1 MRRHWQRLCWIQLA
15 AKKKEK
21 YGWKY
26 YVLSENRIPYQR
38 DKTQDDRFFILTLFA
53 IVKELEENPLIQPED
68 VIQVDLPIGLPPK
81 HYAELCERYESYFK
95 RQGKIHDINYCGS
108 TYHITIGEV
117 MAFPQDYAA
126 MMTMIEKLQQIPK
139 VVGID
144 IGGFTTDYLLMR
156 KGNPDMEACDSM
168 EKGVITMYN
177 KIISGI
183 NSEYDI
189 LLEESDIDSILQG
202 NTEFYEE
209 AVVRMT
215 ESMVQDFVKDLLN
228 SIRERGIDTKAA
240 YTVFIGGGAK
250 LLSHFL
256 EQSDR
261 LGILIGLVLIGSY
274 TVIKSIFQ
282 ISIINKIQNYGQLRT
297 IGMTQKQIKKIVKK
311 EGRYLGV
318 RGILIGITLAVLCSA
333 IILAKGINIR
343 NYIVCAMITAAICS
357 IIVSISINKPV
368 KIAMK
373 ASPMESVRM
382 TAISNIKISAQ
393 EKNRKLTPISLG
405 IMNFKREPKKVWSI
419 VISLSL
425 GGIILL
431 TVSSA
436 LLLQSPVKMTQHY
449 FGDADYK
456 IYIKSD
462 KEPTELLYSGNPLND
477 NLKEEIGSIPGI
489 NEMQTLRKSATFTF
503 EYKGYGG
510 RGMCDMIT
518 TQNKKEIEDSLVA
531 GRMPENS
538 HEILVKTGYEDF
550 GEEVKVGMQFEISF
564 GKEKIPV
571 TVSGIFQSTKFA
583 SALGSG
589 RGGFNAAMMCM
600 TEDAFKELL
609 PGIKNFDF
617 TWGINIDP
625 KEQSSVDENLRN
637 TISKN
642 EDIAIES
649 FSERVKGYEKDNTI
663 YFVLQ
668 VISILIFLFGVINLI
683 NTTLSNQLFRRR
695 EYSVL
700 RSIGLTEKQLY
711 KVIIGEGM
719 CYSILSICMTL
730 LIGTPI
736 AMLICRQ
743 MSISCYGKVVEYSFP
758 FFYMGIYV
766 LVLLLIQVILS
777 IYQIREQKKKSIIDQ
792 LRME

>member
-1 MRRHWQRLCWIQLA
+1 MRKSGNKKAIKNIVQRNLQSEKRRNVMLMISIALA
-15 AKKKEK
+15 SFLICFSGLIATSLLEVKKKQIQDTYEAVYMNVSEEKLLKLREETGFERVGQYYIVGDIPSDKKYTATFFYMDQPMLYMMRNQMSLSSGKVPEEEKQIAVCKKWLEK
-21 YGWKY
+21 YGKDKK
-26 YVLSENRIPYQR
+26 VGDKINLNTDQLS
-38 DKTQDDRFFILTLFA
+38 
-53 IVKELEENPLIQPED
+53 
-68 VIQVDLPIGLPPK
+68 
-81 HYAELCERYESYFK
+81 
-95 RQGKIHDINYCGS
+95 
-108 TYHITIGEV
+108 GE
-117 MAFPQDYAA
+117 Y
-126 MMTMIEKLQQIPK
+126 T
-139 VVGID
+139 
-144 IGGFTTDYLLMR
+144 
-156 KGNPDMEACDSM
+156 
-168 EKGVITMYN
+168 
-177 KIISGI
+177 ISGI
-183 NSEYDI
+183 LDMTTSGETFPFLISWEKLENYENYNEDSNMVYVHVKEKNVEDI
-189 LLEESDIDSILQG
+189 KK
-202 NTEFYEE
+202 YC
-209 AVVRMT
+209 
-215 ESMVQDFVKDLLN
+215 
-228 SIRERGIDTKAA
+228 REIGEKNNLPVAFNNPYFRYVNQVISADQLGI
-240 YTVFIGGGAK
+240 
-250 LLSHFL
+250 
-256 EQSDR
+256 

-297 IGMTQKQIKKIVKK
+297 IGTTQKQIKKIVKK

-318 RGILIGITLAVLCSA
+318 RGILTGISLAILCSA
-333 IILAKGINIR
+333 IILAKGINIG
-343 NYIVCAMITAAICS
+343 NYIVCAMITVAICG
-357 IIVSISINKPV
+357 IIVSISINKPI

-382 TAISNIKISAQ
+382 TAISNIKISKQ

-436 LLLQSPVKMTQHY
+436 LLLQSPERMAQHY

-456 IYIKSD
+456 IYINSD
-462 KEPTELLYSGNPLND
+462 KEPTEQLYSGNPLND
-477 NLKEEIGSIPGI
+477 KLKEEIGSIPGI
-489 NEMQTLRKSATFTF
+489 KEIQTLRKSATFTF
-503 EYKGYGG
+503 EYQGYGG

-518 TQNKKEIEDSLVA
+518 KQNKKEIEDALIA

-538 HEILVKTGYEDF
+538 REILVKSGYEDF
-550 GEEVKVGMQFEISF
+550 GEEVKVGMQFEISL
-564 GKEKIPV
+564 GREKIPV
-571 TVSGIFQSTKFA
+571 TVSGIFQSTKVA
-583 SALGSG
+583 STKGSG
-589 RGGFNAAMMCM
+589 QLGFNAAMMCM

-609 PGIKNFDF
+609 PGINNFDF
-617 TWGINIDP
+617 TWVINIDP
-625 KEQSSVDENLRN
+625 REESSVDENLRN
-637 TISKN
+637 TISQN

-649 FSERVKGYEKDNTI
+649 FSERVNRYEKNNTI
-663 YFVLQ
+663 YLILQ
-668 VISILIFLFGVINLI
+668 MISSLIFLFGVINLI
-683 NTTLSNQLFRRR
+683 NTTLCNQLFRRR

>member
-1 MRRHWQRLCWIQLA
+1 MRKSGDKIVIKNIVQRNLQSEKRRNLMLVISIALASFLICFSGLIATSLMEVQKKQIQDTYEAVYMNVSEEKLLKLREETGFERVGQYYIVGDIPSD
-15 AKKKEK
+15 KKYTATFFYMDQPMLYMMRNQINLFSGEVPGEETQIAVCKKWLEK
-21 YGWKY
+21 YGEDKK
-26 YVLSENRIPYQR
+26 VGDKITLNTEQLS
-38 DKTQDDRFFILTLFA
+38 
-53 IVKELEENPLIQPED
+53 
-68 VIQVDLPIGLPPK
+68 
-81 HYAELCERYESYFK
+81 
-95 RQGKIHDINYCGS
+95 
-108 TYHITIGEV
+108 GE
-117 MAFPQDYAA
+117 Y
-126 MMTMIEKLQQIPK
+126 T
-139 VVGID
+139 
-144 IGGFTTDYLLMR
+144 
-156 KGNPDMEACDSM
+156 
-168 EKGVITMYN
+168 
-177 KIISGI
+177 ISGI
-183 NSEYDI
+183 FDVMTSGETFPFLISAEKLKNYENYDEDSNMVYVHVKEKNAEDIKKYCSEIAEKSNLPVAFNNQYFRYVNQVISADQ
-189 LLEESDIDSILQG
+189 L
-202 NTEFYEE
+202 
-209 AVVRMT
+209 
-215 ESMVQDFVKDLLN
+215 
-228 SIRERGIDTKAA
+228 GI
-240 YTVFIGGGAK
+240 
-250 LLSHFL
+250 
-256 EQSDR
+256 

-274 TVIKSIFQ
+274 TVIKSVFE
-282 ISIINKIQNYGQLRT
+282 ISIINKIQNYGRLRT
-297 IGMTQKQIKKIVKK
+297 IGTTQKQVKKIVKK

-318 RGILIGITLAVLCSA
+318 RGILTGISLAVLCSA
-333 IILAKGINIR
+333 ITLAKGINIR

-357 IIVSISINKPV
+357 IIVSISINKPI

-373 ASPMESVRM
+373 VSPMESVRM
-382 TAISNIKISAQ
+382 TAISNIKISTQ

-405 IMNFKREPKKVWSI
+405 IMNFNREPKKVWSI

-436 LLLQSPVKMTQHY
+436 LLLQSPVKMAQHY

-462 KEPTELLYSGNPLND
+462 KEPTELLYLGNPLND

-489 NEMQTLRKSATFTF
+489 NEIQTLRKSATFTF
-503 EYKGYGG
+503 EYNGYGG

-518 TQNKKEIEDSLVA
+518 TQNKKEIEDSLIA

-538 HEILVKTGYEDF
+538 HEILVKTGYKDF
-550 GEEVKVGMQFEISF
+550 GKEVKVGMQFEISF
-564 GKEKIPV
+564 GKGKIPV

-589 RGGFNAAMMCM
+589 RPGFNAAMMCM

-609 PGIKNFDF
+609 PGINNFDF

-637 TISKN
+637 TISKS

-649 FSERVKGYEKDNTI
+649 FSERVNGYEKDNTI
-663 YFVLQ
+663 YFILQ
-668 VISILIFLFGVINLI
+668 MISILIFLFGVINLI

-711 KVIIGEGM
+711 KVIICEGM

-743 MSISCYGKVVEYSFP
+743 MSIGCYGKVVEYSFP

-777 IYQIREQKKKSIIDQ
+777 TYQIREQKKKSIIDQ
-792 LRME
+792 LRIE

>member
-1 MRRHWQRLCWIQLA
+1 MRKQGDKKAIKNIVQRNLRSEKRRNIMLVISIALASFLICFSGLIATSLLEVQKKQIQDTYEA
-15 AKKKEK
+15 VYMNVSEEK
-21 YGWKY
+21 LLKLREETGFERVGQY
-26 YVLSENRIPYQR
+26 YIVGDIPS
-38 DKTQDDRFFILTLFA
+38 DKTYTAAFFYMDQPMLYMMRNQMSLFSGELPEEEAQIVVCKKWLDKYDKDKKVGDKITLNT
-53 IVKELEENPLIQPED
+53 EQL
-68 VIQVDLPIGLPPK
+68 
-81 HYAELCERYESYFK
+81 S
-95 RQGKIHDINYCGS
+95 GKY
-108 TYHITIGEV
+108 T
-117 MAFPQDYAA
+117 
-126 MMTMIEKLQQIPK
+126 
-139 VVGID
+139 
-144 IGGFTTDYLLMR
+144 
-156 KGNPDMEACDSM
+156 
-168 EKGVITMYN
+168 
-177 KIISGI
+177 ISGI
-183 NSEYDI
+183 LDMATSGETFPFLISWEKLKNYEYYN
-189 LLEESDIDSILQG
+189 EDS
-202 NTEFYEE
+202 
-209 AVVRMT
+209 
-215 ESMVQDFVKDLLN
+215 SMVYVHVKEKNAEEIKKYCSEIGEINNLPVAFNNRYFRYVNQMISADQL
-228 SIRERGIDTKAA
+228 GI
-240 YTVFIGGGAK
+240 
-250 LLSHFL
+250 
-256 EQSDR
+256 

-550 GEEVKVGMQFEISF
+550 GEEVK
-564 GKEKIPV
+564 
-571 TVSGIFQSTKFA
+571 
-583 SALGSG
+583 
-589 RGGFNAAMMCM
+589 
-600 TEDAFKELL
+600 
-609 PGIKNFDF
+609 
-617 TWGINIDP
+617 
-625 KEQSSVDENLRN
+625 
-637 TISKN
+637 
-642 EDIAIES
+642 AI
-649 FSERVKGYEKDNTI
+649 
-663 YFVLQ
+663 
-668 VISILIFLFGVINLI
+668 
-683 NTTLSNQLFRRR
+683 
-695 EYSVL
+695 
-700 RSIGLTEKQLY
+700 
-711 KVIIGEGM
+711 
-719 CYSILSICMTL
+719 
-730 LIGTPI
+730 
-736 AMLICRQ
+736 
-743 MSISCYGKVVEYSFP
+743 
-758 FFYMGIYV
+758 
-766 LVLLLIQVILS
+766 
-777 IYQIREQKKKSIIDQ
+777 
-792 LRME
+792 

>member
-1 MRRHWQRLCWIQLA
+1 MRKQGDKKAIKNIVQRNLRSEKRRNIMLVISIALASFLICFSGLIATSLLEVQKKQIQDTYEA
-15 AKKKEK
+15 VYMNVSEEK
-21 YGWKY
+21 LLKLREETGFERVGQY
-26 YVLSENRIPYQR
+26 YIVGDIPS
-38 DKTQDDRFFILTLFA
+38 DKTYTAAFFYMDQPMLYMMRNQMSLFSGELPEEEAQIVVCKKWLDKYDKDKKVGDKITLNT
-53 IVKELEENPLIQPED
+53 EQL
-68 VIQVDLPIGLPPK
+68 
-81 HYAELCERYESYFK
+81 S
-95 RQGKIHDINYCGS
+95 GKY
-108 TYHITIGEV
+108 T
-117 MAFPQDYAA
+117 
-126 MMTMIEKLQQIPK
+126 
-139 VVGID
+139 
-144 IGGFTTDYLLMR
+144 
-156 KGNPDMEACDSM
+156 
-168 EKGVITMYN
+168 
-177 KIISGI
+177 ISGI
-183 NSEYDI
+183 LDMATSGETFPFLISWEKLKNYEDYN
-189 LLEESDIDSILQG
+189 EDS
-202 NTEFYEE
+202 
-209 AVVRMT
+209 
-215 ESMVQDFVKDLLN
+215 SMVYVHVKEKNAEEIKKYCSEIGEINNLPVAFNNRYFRYVNQMISADQL
-228 SIRERGIDTKAA
+228 GI
-240 YTVFIGGGAK
+240 
-250 LLSHFL
+250 
-256 EQSDR
+256 

-343 NYIVCAMITAAICS
+343 NYIVCAMITAAIC
-357 IIVSISINKPV
+357 
-368 KIAMK
+368 
-373 ASPMESVRM
+373 
-382 TAISNIKISAQ
+382 
-393 EKNRKLTPISLG
+393 
-405 IMNFKREPKKVWSI
+405 
-419 VISLSL
+419 
-425 GGIILL
+425 
-431 TVSSA
+431 
-436 LLLQSPVKMTQHY
+436 
-449 FGDADYK
+449 
-456 IYIKSD
+456 
-462 KEPTELLYSGNPLND
+462 
-477 NLKEEIGSIPGI
+477 
-489 NEMQTLRKSATFTF
+489 
-503 EYKGYGG
+503 
-510 RGMCDMIT
+510 
-518 TQNKKEIEDSLVA
+518 
-531 GRMPENS
+531 
-538 HEILVKTGYEDF
+538 
-550 GEEVKVGMQFEISF
+550 
-564 GKEKIPV
+564 
-571 TVSGIFQSTKFA
+571 
-583 SALGSG
+583 
-589 RGGFNAAMMCM
+589 NAAMMCM

>member
-1 MRRHWQRLCWIQLA
+1 MRKSGNKKVIKNIVQRNLQSEKRRNFMLVISIALASFLICFSELIATSLLEVQKKQIQDTYEAVYMNVSEEKLLKLREETGFERVGQYYIVGDIPSDKKYTA
-15 AKKKEK
+15 AFFYMDQPMLYMMRNQMSLSSGELPEKSQIVVCKKWLDK
-21 YGWKY
+21 YGKDKK
-26 YVLSENRIPYQR
+26 VGDKITLNTEQLS
-38 DKTQDDRFFILTLFA
+38 
-53 IVKELEENPLIQPED
+53 
-68 VIQVDLPIGLPPK
+68 
-81 HYAELCERYESYFK
+81 
-95 RQGKIHDINYCGS
+95 
-108 TYHITIGEV
+108 GE
-117 MAFPQDYAA
+117 Y
-126 MMTMIEKLQQIPK
+126 T
-139 VVGID
+139 
-144 IGGFTTDYLLMR
+144 
-156 KGNPDMEACDSM
+156 
-168 EKGVITMYN
+168 
-177 KIISGI
+177 ISGI
-183 NSEYDI
+183 LDVRNSGETFPFLISWEKLKNYENYNEDSNMVYVHVKEKNAEDI
-189 LLEESDIDSILQG
+189 KKYCSQIGEKNNLPVAFNNQYFRYINQVISADQL
-202 NTEFYEE
+202 
-209 AVVRMT
+209 
-215 ESMVQDFVKDLLN
+215 
-228 SIRERGIDTKAA
+228 GI
-240 YTVFIGGGAK
+240 
-250 LLSHFL
+250 
-256 EQSDR
+256 

-297 IGMTQKQIKKIVKK
+297 IGTTQKQIKKIVKK
-311 EGRYLGV
+311 EGKYLGV
-318 RGILIGITLAVLCSA
+318 RGILTGISLAVLCSA

-343 NYIVCAMITAAICS
+343 NYVVCAMITAVICS
-357 IIVSISINKPV
+357 IIVSISISKPI

-373 ASPMESVRM
+373 ASPIESVRM

-431 TVSSA
+431 TVSSG
-436 LLLQSPVKMTQHY
+436 LLLQTPVKMAQHF

-462 KEPTELLYSGNPLND
+462 KEPTELLYSGNPLNA
-477 NLKEEIGSIPGI
+477 NLKEEIGNIPGI
-489 NEMQTLRKSATFTF
+489 NEIQTLRKSATFTF
-503 EYKGYGG
+503 EYKEYVG

-518 TQNKKEIEDSLVA
+518 TQNKKEIEDSLIA

-538 HEILVKTGYEDF
+538 HEILVKNDYKDF
-550 GEEVKVGMQFEISF
+550 GEEVKVGMQFEISL
-564 GKEKIPV
+564 GREKVPV
-571 TVSGIFQSTKFA
+571 TVSGIFQSTKVA
-583 SALGSG
+583 SAQGCG
-589 RGGFNAAMMCM
+589 RAGFNAAMMCM

-609 PGIKNFDF
+609 PGINNFDF
-617 TWGINIDP
+617 AWEIKIDQ

-637 TISKN
+637 TISQN

-649 FSERVKGYEKDNTI
+649 FSERVDGYEKDNTL
-663 YFVLQ
+663 YFILQ
-668 VISILIFLFGVINLI
+668 MISILIFLFGVINLI

-711 KVIIGEGM
+711 KVIICEGM

-736 AMLICRQ
+736 AIVTCRQ
-743 MSISCYGKVVEYSFP
+743 MSIVCYGKVVEYSFP
-758 FFYMGIYV
+758 FFYMSIYV

>member
-1 MRRHWQRLCWIQLA
+1 MRKQGDKKAIKNIVQRNLRSEKRRNIMLVISIALASFLICFSGLIATSLLEVQKKQIQDTYEA
-15 AKKKEK
+15 VYMNVSEEK
-21 YGWKY
+21 LLKLREETGFERVGQY
-26 YVLSENRIPYQR
+26 YIVGDIPS
-38 DKTQDDRFFILTLFA
+38 DKTYTAAFFYMDQPMLYMMRNQMSLFSGELPEEEAQIVVCKKWLDKYDKDKKVGDKITLNT
-53 IVKELEENPLIQPED
+53 EQL
-68 VIQVDLPIGLPPK
+68 
-81 HYAELCERYESYFK
+81 S
-95 RQGKIHDINYCGS
+95 GKY
-108 TYHITIGEV
+108 T
-117 MAFPQDYAA
+117 
-126 MMTMIEKLQQIPK
+126 
-139 VVGID
+139 
-144 IGGFTTDYLLMR
+144 
-156 KGNPDMEACDSM
+156 
-168 EKGVITMYN
+168 
-177 KIISGI
+177 ISGI
-183 NSEYDI
+183 LDMATSGETFPFLISWEKLKNYEDYN
-189 LLEESDIDSILQG
+189 EDS
-202 NTEFYEE
+202 
-209 AVVRMT
+209 
-215 ESMVQDFVKDLLN
+215 SMVYVHVKEKNAEEIKKYCSEIGEINNLPVAFNNRYFRYVNQMISADQL
-228 SIRERGIDTKAA
+228 GI
-240 YTVFIGGGAK
+240 
-250 LLSHFL
+250 
-256 EQSDR
+256 

-583 SALGSG
+583 SAL
-589 RGGFNAAMMCM
+589 
-600 TEDAFKELL
+600 
-609 PGIKNFDF
+609 
-617 TWGINIDP
+617 
-625 KEQSSVDENLRN
+625 
-637 TISKN
+637 
-642 EDIAIES
+642 
-649 FSERVKGYEKDNTI
+649 ERV
-663 YFVLQ
+663 
-668 VISILIFLFGVINLI
+668 
-683 NTTLSNQLFRRR
+683 
-695 EYSVL
+695 
-700 RSIGLTEKQLY
+700 
-711 KVIIGEGM
+711 
-719 CYSILSICMTL
+719 
-730 LIGTPI
+730 
-736 AMLICRQ
+736 
-743 MSISCYGKVVEYSFP
+743 
-758 FFYMGIYV
+758 
-766 LVLLLIQVILS
+766 
-777 IYQIREQKKKSIIDQ
+777 
-792 LRME
+792 

>member
-1 MRRHWQRLCWIQLA
+1 MLVISIALASFLICFSELIATSLLEVQKKQIQDTYEAVYMNVSEEKLLKLREETGFERVGQYYIVGDIPSDKKYTAAFFYMDQPMLYMMRNQMSLSSGELPEESQIVVC
-15 AKKKEK
+15 KKWLDK
-21 YGWKY
+21 YGKDKK
-26 YVLSENRIPYQR
+26 VGDKITLNTEQLS
-38 DKTQDDRFFILTLFA
+38 
-53 IVKELEENPLIQPED
+53 
-68 VIQVDLPIGLPPK
+68 
-81 HYAELCERYESYFK
+81 
-95 RQGKIHDINYCGS
+95 
-108 TYHITIGEV
+108 GE
-117 MAFPQDYAA
+117 Y
-126 MMTMIEKLQQIPK
+126 T
-139 VVGID
+139 
-144 IGGFTTDYLLMR
+144 
-156 KGNPDMEACDSM
+156 
-168 EKGVITMYN
+168 
-177 KIISGI
+177 ISGI
-183 NSEYDI
+183 LDVRNSGETFPFLISWEKLKNYENYNEDSNMVYVHVKEKNAEDI
-189 LLEESDIDSILQG
+189 KKYCSQIGEKNNLPVAFNNQYFRYINQVISADQL
-202 NTEFYEE
+202 
-209 AVVRMT
+209 
-215 ESMVQDFVKDLLN
+215 
-228 SIRERGIDTKAA
+228 GI
-240 YTVFIGGGAK
+240 
-250 LLSHFL
+250 
-256 EQSDR
+256 

-297 IGMTQKQIKKIVKK
+297 IGTTQKQIKKIVKK
-311 EGRYLGV
+311 EGKYLGV
-318 RGILIGITLAVLCSA
+318 RGILTGISLAVLCSA

-343 NYIVCAMITAAICS
+343 NYVVCAMITAVICS
-357 IIVSISINKPV
+357 IIVSISISKPI

-373 ASPMESVRM
+373 ASPIESVRM

-431 TVSSA
+431 TVSSG
-436 LLLQSPVKMTQHY
+436 LLLQTPVKMAQHF

-462 KEPTELLYSGNPLND
+462 KEPTELLYSGNPLNA
-477 NLKEEIGSIPGI
+477 NLKEEIGNIPGI
-489 NEMQTLRKSATFTF
+489 NEIQTLRKSATFTF
-503 EYKGYGG
+503 EYKEYVG

-518 TQNKKEIEDSLVA
+518 TQNKKEIEDSLIA

-538 HEILVKTGYEDF
+538 HEILVKNDYKDF
-550 GEEVKVGMQFEISF
+550 GEEVKVGMQFEISL
-564 GKEKIPV
+564 GREKVPV
-571 TVSGIFQSTKFA
+571 TVSGIFQSTKVA
-583 SALGSG
+583 SAQGCG
-589 RGGFNAAMMCM
+589 RAGFNAAMMCM

-609 PGIKNFDF
+609 PGINNFDF
-617 TWGINIDP
+617 AWEIKIDQ

-637 TISKN
+637 TISQN

-649 FSERVKGYEKDNTI
+649 FSERVDGYEKDNTL
-663 YFVLQ
+663 YFILQ
-668 VISILIFLFGVINLI
+668 MISILIFLFGVINLI

-711 KVIIGEGM
+711 KVIICEGM

-736 AMLICRQ
+736 AIVTCRQ
-743 MSISCYGKVVEYSFP
+743 MSIVCYGKVVEYSFP
-758 FFYMGIYV
+758 FFYMSIYV

>member
-1 MRRHWQRLCWIQLA
+1 MRKSGNKKAIKNIVQRNLQSEKRRNVMLMISIALA
-15 AKKKEK
+15 SFLICFSGLIATSLLEVKKKQIQDTYEAVYMNVSEEKLLKLREETGFERVGQYYIVGDIPSDKKYTATFFYMDQPMLYMMRNQMSLSSGKVPEEEKQIAVCKKWLEK
-21 YGWKY
+21 YGKDKK
-26 YVLSENRIPYQR
+26 VGDKINLNTDQLS
-38 DKTQDDRFFILTLFA
+38 
-53 IVKELEENPLIQPED
+53 
-68 VIQVDLPIGLPPK
+68 
-81 HYAELCERYESYFK
+81 
-95 RQGKIHDINYCGS
+95 
-108 TYHITIGEV
+108 GE
-117 MAFPQDYAA
+117 Y
-126 MMTMIEKLQQIPK
+126 T
-139 VVGID
+139 
-144 IGGFTTDYLLMR
+144 
-156 KGNPDMEACDSM
+156 
-168 EKGVITMYN
+168 
-177 KIISGI
+177 ISGI
-183 NSEYDI
+183 LDMTTSGETFPFLISWEKLENYENYNEDSNMVYVHVKEKNVEDI
-189 LLEESDIDSILQG
+189 KK
-202 NTEFYEE
+202 YC
-209 AVVRMT
+209 
-215 ESMVQDFVKDLLN
+215 
-228 SIRERGIDTKAA
+228 REIGEKNNLPVAFNNPYFRYVNQVISADQLGI
-240 YTVFIGGGAK
+240 
-250 LLSHFL
+250 
-256 EQSDR
+256 

-297 IGMTQKQIKKIVKK
+297 IGTTQKQIKKIVKK

-318 RGILIGITLAVLCSA
+318 RGILTGISLAILCSA
-333 IILAKGINIR
+333 IILAKGINIG
-343 NYIVCAMITAAICS
+343 NYIVCAMITVAICG
-357 IIVSISINKPV
+357 IIVSISINKPI

-382 TAISNIKISAQ
+382 TAISNIKISKQ

-436 LLLQSPVKMTQHY
+436 LLLQSPERMAQHY

-456 IYIKSD
+456 IYINSD
-462 KEPTELLYSGNPLND
+462 KEPTEQLYSGNPLND
-477 NLKEEIGSIPGI
+477 KLKEEIGSIPGI
-489 NEMQTLRKSATFTF
+489 KEIQTLRKSATFTF
-503 EYKGYGG
+503 EYQGYGG

-518 TQNKKEIEDSLVA
+518 KQNKKEIEDALIA

-538 HEILVKTGYEDF
+538 REILVKSGYEDF
-550 GEEVKVGMQFEISF
+550 GEEVKVGMQFEISL
-564 GKEKIPV
+564 GRE
-571 TVSGIFQSTKFA
+571 TVSGIFQSTKVA
-583 SALGSG
+583 STKGSG
-589 RGGFNAAMMCM
+589 QLGFNAAMMCM

-609 PGIKNFDF
+609 PGINNFDF
-617 TWGINIDP
+617 TWVINIDP
-625 KEQSSVDENLRN
+625 REESSVDENLRN
-637 TISKN
+637 TISQN

-649 FSERVKGYEKDNTI
+649 FSERVNRYEKNNTI
-663 YFVLQ
+663 YLILQ
-668 VISILIFLFGVINLI
+668 MISSLIFLFGVINLI

>member
-1 MRRHWQRLCWIQLA
+1 MRKQGDKKAIKNIVQRNLRSEKRRNIMLVISIALASFLICFSGLIATSLLEVQKKQIQDTYEA
-15 AKKKEK
+15 VYMNVSEEK
-21 YGWKY
+21 LLKLREETGFERVGQY
-26 YVLSENRIPYQR
+26 YIVGDIPS
-38 DKTQDDRFFILTLFA
+38 DKTYTAAFFYMDQPMLYMMRNQMSLFSGELPEEEAQIVVCKKWLDKYDKDKKVGDKITLNT
-53 IVKELEENPLIQPED
+53 EQL
-68 VIQVDLPIGLPPK
+68 
-81 HYAELCERYESYFK
+81 S
-95 RQGKIHDINYCGS
+95 GKY
-108 TYHITIGEV
+108 T
-117 MAFPQDYAA
+117 
-126 MMTMIEKLQQIPK
+126 
-139 VVGID
+139 
-144 IGGFTTDYLLMR
+144 
-156 KGNPDMEACDSM
+156 
-168 EKGVITMYN
+168 
-177 KIISGI
+177 ISGI
-183 NSEYDI
+183 LDMATSGETFPFLISWEKLKNYEDYN
-189 LLEESDIDSILQG
+189 EDS
-202 NTEFYEE
+202 
-209 AVVRMT
+209 
-215 ESMVQDFVKDLLN
+215 SMVYVHVKEKNAEEIKKYCSEIGEINNLPVAFINRYFRYVNQMISADQL
-228 SIRERGIDTKAA
+228 GI
-240 YTVFIGGGAK
+240 
-250 LLSHFL
+250 
-256 EQSDR
+256 

-550 GEEVKVGMQFEISF
+550 GEEVKVGM
-564 GKEKIPV
+564 
-571 TVSGIFQSTKFA
+571 
-583 SALGSG
+583 
-589 RGGFNAAMMCM
+589 
-600 TEDAFKELL
+600 
-609 PGIKNFDF
+609 
-617 TWGINIDP
+617 
-625 KEQSSVDENLRN
+625 
-637 TISKN
+637 
-642 EDIAIES
+642 
-649 FSERVKGYEKDNTI
+649 
-663 YFVLQ
+663 
-668 VISILIFLFGVINLI
+668 
-683 NTTLSNQLFRRR
+683 
-695 EYSVL
+695 
-700 RSIGLTEKQLY
+700 
-711 KVIIGEGM
+711 
-719 CYSILSICMTL
+719 
-730 LIGTPI
+730 
-736 AMLICRQ
+736 
-743 MSISCYGKVVEYSFP
+743 
-758 FFYMGIYV
+758 
-766 LVLLLIQVILS
+766 
-777 IYQIREQKKKSIIDQ
+777 
-792 LRME
+792 

>member
-1 MRRHWQRLCWIQLA
+1 MRKSGNKKVIKNIVQRNLQSEKRRNIMLVISIALASFLICFSGLIATSLMEVQKKQIQDTYEAVYMNVSEEKLLKLKEEMGFERVGQYYILGDIPSDKNYTA
-15 AKKKEK
+15 TFFYMDQPMLYMMRNQINLFRGEVPGEETQIAVCKKWLEK
-21 YGWKY
+21 YGKDKK
-26 YVLSENRIPYQR
+26 VGDKITLNTAQLS
-38 DKTQDDRFFILTLFA
+38 
-53 IVKELEENPLIQPED
+53 
-68 VIQVDLPIGLPPK
+68 
-81 HYAELCERYESYFK
+81 
-95 RQGKIHDINYCGS
+95 
-108 TYHITIGEV
+108 GE
-117 MAFPQDYAA
+117 Y
-126 MMTMIEKLQQIPK
+126 T
-139 VVGID
+139 
-144 IGGFTTDYLLMR
+144 
-156 KGNPDMEACDSM
+156 
-168 EKGVITMYN
+168 
-177 KIISGI
+177 ISGI
-183 NSEYDI
+183 LDMKTSGETFPFLISWEKLRNYENYDEDSNMVYVHVKEKNAEEIKKYCSEVGEKNNLPVAFNNQYFRYVNQVISTDQ
-189 LLEESDIDSILQG
+189 L
-202 NTEFYEE
+202 
-209 AVVRMT
+209 
-215 ESMVQDFVKDLLN
+215 
-228 SIRERGIDTKAA
+228 GI
-240 YTVFIGGGAK
+240 
-250 LLSHFL
+250 
-256 EQSDR
+256 

-297 IGMTQKQIKKIVKK
+297 IGTTQKQIKKIVKK

-318 RGILIGITLAVLCSA
+318 RGILTGILLAILCSA
-333 IILAKGINIR
+333 IILAKGINVR

-357 IIVSISINKPV
+357 IIVSISINKPI

-373 ASPMESVRM
+373 ASPIESVRM
-382 TAISNIKISAQ
+382 TAISNIKISTQ
-393 EKNRKLTPISLG
+393 EKNKKLTPISLG
-405 IMNFKREPKKVWSI
+405 IMNFKREQKKVWSI

-431 TVSSA
+431 TVSST
-436 LLLQSPVKMTQHY
+436 LLLQSPEKMAQHY

-489 NEMQTLRKSATFTF
+489 NEIQTLRKSATFTF

-518 TQNKKEIEDSLVA
+518 TQNKKEIEYSLIA

-538 HEILVKTGYEDF
+538 HEILVKTGYKDL

-564 GKEKIPV
+564 GKGKIPV

-589 RGGFNAAMMCM
+589 RAGFNAAMMCM

-609 PGIKNFDF
+609 PGLNNFDF
-617 TWGINIDP
+617 TWGINIDQ

-649 FSERVKGYEKDNTI
+649 FSERVDGYEKDNTI
-663 YFVLQ
+663 YFILQ

-711 KVIIGEGM
+711 KVIISEGM
-719 CYSILSICMTL
+719 CYSILSVCMTL

-743 MSISCYGKVVEYSFP
+743 MSIGCYGKVVEYSFP
-758 FFYMGIYV
+758 FFYMSIYV

>member
-1 MRRHWQRLCWIQLA
+1 MLVISIALASFLICFSGLIATSLLEVQKKQIQDTYEA
-15 AKKKEK
+15 VYMNVSEEK
-21 YGWKY
+21 LLKLREETGFERVGQY
-26 YVLSENRIPYQR
+26 YIVGDIPS
-38 DKTQDDRFFILTLFA
+38 DKTYTAAFFYMDQPMLYMMRNQMSLFSGELPEEEAQIVVCKKWLDKYDKDKKVGDKITLNT
-53 IVKELEENPLIQPED
+53 EQL
-68 VIQVDLPIGLPPK
+68 
-81 HYAELCERYESYFK
+81 S
-95 RQGKIHDINYCGS
+95 GKY
-108 TYHITIGEV
+108 T
-117 MAFPQDYAA
+117 
-126 MMTMIEKLQQIPK
+126 
-139 VVGID
+139 
-144 IGGFTTDYLLMR
+144 
-156 KGNPDMEACDSM
+156 
-168 EKGVITMYN
+168 
-177 KIISGI
+177 ISGI
-183 NSEYDI
+183 LDMATSGETFPFLISWEKLKNYEDYN
-189 LLEESDIDSILQG
+189 EDS
-202 NTEFYEE
+202 
-209 AVVRMT
+209 
-215 ESMVQDFVKDLLN
+215 SMVYVHVKEKNAEEIKKYCSEIGEINNLPVAFNNRYFRYVNQMISADQL
-228 SIRERGIDTKAA
+228 GI
-240 YTVFIGGGAK
+240 
-250 LLSHFL
+250 
-256 EQSDR
+256 

-550 GEEVKVGMQFEISF
+550 GEEVKVGMHILWERENPSNSI
-564 GKEKIPV
+564 
-571 TVSGIFQSTKFA
+571 
-583 SALGSG
+583 
-589 RGGFNAAMMCM
+589 R
-600 TEDAFKELL
+600 
-609 PGIKNFDF
+609 NFP
-617 TWGINIDP
+617 IN
-625 KEQSSVDENLRN
+625 
-637 TISKN
+637 
-642 EDIAIES
+642 
-649 FSERVKGYEKDNTI
+649 
-663 YFVLQ
+663 
-668 VISILIFLFGVINLI
+668 
-683 NTTLSNQLFRRR
+683 
-695 EYSVL
+695 
-700 RSIGLTEKQLY
+700 
-711 KVIIGEGM
+711 
-719 CYSILSICMTL
+719 
-730 LIGTPI
+730 
-736 AMLICRQ
+736 
-743 MSISCYGKVVEYSFP
+743 
-758 FFYMGIYV
+758 
-766 LVLLLIQVILS
+766 
-777 IYQIREQKKKSIIDQ
+777 
-792 LRME
+792 

>member
-1 MRRHWQRLCWIQLA
+1 MRESGNKKVIKNIVQSNLQSEKRRNVMLVISIALASFLICFSGLITTSLLEVQKKQIQDTYEAVYMNVSEEKLLKLREETGFERVGQYYIVGDIPSD
-15 AKKKEK
+15 KKYTATFFYLDQPMLYMMRNQMSLSSGELPEEAQIVVCKKWLDK
-21 YGWKY
+21 YGKDKK
-26 YVLSENRIPYQR
+26 VGDKITLNTEQLS
-38 DKTQDDRFFILTLFA
+38 
-53 IVKELEENPLIQPED
+53 
-68 VIQVDLPIGLPPK
+68 
-81 HYAELCERYESYFK
+81 
-95 RQGKIHDINYCGS
+95 
-108 TYHITIGEV
+108 GE
-117 MAFPQDYAA
+117 Y
-126 MMTMIEKLQQIPK
+126 T
-139 VVGID
+139 
-144 IGGFTTDYLLMR
+144 
-156 KGNPDMEACDSM
+156 
-168 EKGVITMYN
+168 
-177 KIISGI
+177 ISGI
-183 NSEYDI
+183 LNVRTSGETFPFLISAETLKNYKEYNVESNMVYVHVKEKNAEGIKKYCSEIAEKNNLPVAFNNQYFRYVNQVISTDQ
-189 LLEESDIDSILQG
+189 L
-202 NTEFYEE
+202 
-209 AVVRMT
+209 
-215 ESMVQDFVKDLLN
+215 
-228 SIRERGIDTKAA
+228 GI
-240 YTVFIGGGAK
+240 
-250 LLSHFL
+250 
-256 EQSDR
+256 

-297 IGMTQKQIKKIVKK
+297 IGTTQKQIKKIVKK

-318 RGILIGITLAVLCSA
+318 RGILTGISLAILCSA
-333 IILAKGINIR
+333 IILAKGINIG

-357 IIVSISINKPV
+357 IIVSISINKPI

-382 TAISNIKISAQ
+382 TAISNIKILAQ

-431 TVSSA
+431 TVSSG
-436 LLLQSPVKMTQHY
+436 LLLQSPVKMAQHY

-489 NEMQTLRKSATFTF
+489 NEIQTLRKSATFTF
-503 EYKGYGG
+503 KYKEYGG

-518 TQNKKEIEDSLVA
+518 TQNKKEIEDSLIA

-538 HEILVKTGYEDF
+538 HEILVKDNYEDF
-550 GEEVKVGMQFEISF
+550 GEEAKVGMQFEISL
-564 GKEKIPV
+564 GREKIPV

-589 RGGFNAAMMCM
+589 SAGFNAAMMCM

-609 PGIKNFDF
+609 PGINNFDF
-617 TWGINIDP
+617 TWGIKIDP
-625 KEQSSVDENLRN
+625 KEQSNVDENLRN
-637 TISKN
+637 TISQN

-649 FSERVKGYEKDNTI
+649 FSEKVNGFEKNNTI
-663 YFVLQ
+663 YFILQ
-668 VISILIFLFGVINLI
+668 MISILIFLFGVINLI

-711 KVIIGEGM
+711 KVIICEGM

-736 AMLICRQ
+736 AMLFCRQ
-743 MSISCYGKVVEYSFP
+743 ISISSYGKVVEYSFP

-777 IYQIREQKKKSIIDQ
+777 TYQTREQKKKSIIDQ

>member
-1 MRRHWQRLCWIQLA
+1 MRKSGNKKVIKNIVQRNLQSEKRRNFMLVISIALASFLICFSELIATSLLEVQKKQIQDTYEAVYMNVSEEKLLKLREETGFERVGQYYIVGDIPSDKKYTA
-15 AKKKEK
+15 AFFYMDQPMLYMMRNQMSLSSGELPEESQIVVCKKWLDK
-21 YGWKY
+21 YGKDKK
-26 YVLSENRIPYQR
+26 VGDKITLNTEQLS
-38 DKTQDDRFFILTLFA
+38 
-53 IVKELEENPLIQPED
+53 
-68 VIQVDLPIGLPPK
+68 
-81 HYAELCERYESYFK
+81 
-95 RQGKIHDINYCGS
+95 
-108 TYHITIGEV
+108 GE
-117 MAFPQDYAA
+117 Y
-126 MMTMIEKLQQIPK
+126 T
-139 VVGID
+139 
-144 IGGFTTDYLLMR
+144 
-156 KGNPDMEACDSM
+156 
-168 EKGVITMYN
+168 
-177 KIISGI
+177 ISGI
-183 NSEYDI
+183 LDVRNSGETFPFLISWEKLKNYENYNEDSNMVYVHVKEKNAEDI
-189 LLEESDIDSILQG
+189 KKYCSQIGEKNNLPVAFNNQYFRYINQVISADQL
-202 NTEFYEE
+202 
-209 AVVRMT
+209 
-215 ESMVQDFVKDLLN
+215 
-228 SIRERGIDTKAA
+228 GI
-240 YTVFIGGGAK
+240 
-250 LLSHFL
+250 
-256 EQSDR
+256 

-297 IGMTQKQIKKIVKK
+297 IGTTQKQIKKIVKK
-311 EGRYLGV
+311 EGKYLGV
-318 RGILIGITLAVLCSA
+318 RGILTGISLAVLCSA

-343 NYIVCAMITAAICS
+343 NYVVCAMITAVICS
-357 IIVSISINKPV
+357 IIVSISISKPI

-373 ASPMESVRM
+373 ASPIESVRM

-431 TVSSA
+431 TVSSG
-436 LLLQSPVKMTQHY
+436 LLLQTPVKMAQHF

-462 KEPTELLYSGNPLND
+462 KEPTELLYSGNPLNA
-477 NLKEEIGSIPGI
+477 NLKEEIGNIPGI
-489 NEMQTLRKSATFTF
+489 NEIQTLRKSATFTF
-503 EYKGYGG
+503 EYKEYVG

-518 TQNKKEIEDSLVA
+518 TQNKKEIEDSLIA

-538 HEILVKTGYEDF
+538 HEILVKNDYKDF
-550 GEEVKVGMQFEISF
+550 GEEVKVGMQFEISL
-564 GKEKIPV
+564 GREKVPV
-571 TVSGIFQSTKFA
+571 TVSGIFQSTKVA
-583 SALGSG
+583 SAQGCG
-589 RGGFNAAMMCM
+589 RAGFNAAMMCM

-609 PGIKNFDF
+609 PGINNFDF
-617 TWGINIDP
+617 AWEIKIDQ

-637 TISKN
+637 TISQN

-649 FSERVKGYEKDNTI
+649 FSERVDGYEKDNTL
-663 YFVLQ
+663 YFILQ
-668 VISILIFLFGVINLI
+668 MISILIFLFGVINLI

-711 KVIIGEGM
+711 KVIICEGM

-736 AMLICRQ
+736 AIVTCRQ
-743 MSISCYGKVVEYSFP
+743 MSIVCYGKVVEYSFP
-758 FFYMGIYV
+758 FFYMSIYV